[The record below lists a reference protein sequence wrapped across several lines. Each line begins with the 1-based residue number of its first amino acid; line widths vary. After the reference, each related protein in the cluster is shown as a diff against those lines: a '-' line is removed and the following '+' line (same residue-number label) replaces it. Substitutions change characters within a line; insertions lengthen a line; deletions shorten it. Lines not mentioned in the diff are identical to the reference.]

1 MPADDPQKRITTLE
15 GELQSAHHKLHW
27 AHLII
32 EKRDA
37 QIRLLEERLRQQRIQ
52 VLGPHSETLSDLQLE
67 LLAEEEPSATA
78 EEVEAE
84 ARREPLPPSAPRE
97 RKPHPGRRPLPENLP
112 RIENV
117 IACTDANCKI
127 CGAATAVIGYD
138 ESEVLDHEPARWF
151 VRVTKREKRACS
163 ACSKN
168 GCPSIAMPALEPRI
182 VEKGLASDT
191 VVINTVVAKYCDHL
205 PLYRQQ
211 AILERE
217 AGVEISRATLD
228 GWVMRVGEWL
238 IPIVGA
244 MRRDLLREPYLQ
256 ADETTV
262 PVQMQDH
269 MAHRASAP
277 LCAKDN
283 IKAKRGHD
291 HQAYLW
297 QYGKPGGETV
307 FDFQLGRG
315 REGPKKFL
323 GDWQGIL
330 QTDGY
335 QAYDNIGGAKMVRVG
350 CWAHARRKFVDAV
363 KVNPKD
369 AEAIQMVTRM
379 DALFLVDRHARQ
391 QLLSVVERLALRR
404 EHAGSWAAEIHHE
417 CLKLRKIT
425 LPKSALGQAIT
436 YTLNQWPALR
446 RCFDHADVELSNN
459 LAENSMRPVALGR
472 KNWLHVGSANSGPK
486 VAAILSVVESCRR
499 LGLPVKDYLLAVLPG
514 IARLN
519 LSEVTHLTPARWA
532 ASRS

>member
-1 MPADDPQKRITTLE
+1 MAAHDPQTRIVTLE
-15 GELQSAHHKLHW
+15 SELQSAHHKLHW
-27 AHLII
+27 ANLTI

-52 VLGPHSETLSDLQLE
+52 ALGPHSETLSDLQLE
-67 LLAEEEPSATA
+67 LLAEEEPSATRD
-78 EEVEAE
+78 EVEAE
-84 ARREPLPPSAPRE
+84 ARREPLPPK
-97 RKPHPGRRPLPENLP
+97 RKPHPGRKPLPETLP
-112 RIENV
+112 RIEQV
-117 IACTDANCKI
+117 IACAGANCKT
-127 CGAATAVIGYD
+127 CGAETAIIGYD

-168 GCPSIAMPALEPRI
+168 GCPSILMPALAPRI
-182 VEKGLASDT
+182 VEKGLASDR

-211 AILERE
+211 AILDRE
-217 AGVEISRATLD
+217 AGVDISRATLD
-228 GWVMRVGEWL
+228 GWVMRVGEL
-238 IPIVGA
+238 LQPVVGA

-262 PVQMQDH
+262 PVQMHD
-269 MAHRASAP
+269 
-277 LCAKDN
+277 
-283 IKAKRGHD
+283 KRGSD

-363 KVNPKD
+363 KVNPQD
-369 AEAIQMVTRM
+369 ASAIQMVTRM
-379 DALFLVDRHARQ
+379 DALFLVDRQARIEH
-391 QLLSVVERLALRR
+391 LSIDQRLALRR
-404 EHAGSWAAEIHHE
+404 EHADSWATEIHDE

-436 YTLNQWPALR
+436 YTLNQWLNLH
-446 RCFDHADVELSNN
+446 RCFDHAEVELSNN

-472 KNWLHVGSANSGPK
+472 KNWLHVGSAKSGPK

-499 LGLPVKDYLLAVLPG
+499 LGLPVNDYLLAVLPG
-514 IARLN
+514 MARRN
-519 LSEVTHLTPARWA
+519 LSNVAHLTPARWA
-532 ASRS
+532 AARN